1 MSNSPRLGLPYLQ
14 AAQAQ
19 KHVTV
24 NEALVLL
31 DGVGQMSLISLSVT
45 VPPGLASDGDCYGV
59 AAGSVNEWAANIG
72 DVAIYSNGGWVFV
85 TPQQGWRAWV
95 QDVGET
101 ALFDGTLWR
110 AGVHALSTNG
120 AATVHQVLEIDH
132 TLVAGA
138 TDTVVAAIPAFS
150 IIIGVTGRITTAV
163 TGTLTGWRL
172 GVAVSDNRYGSGLGL
187 ALGAWV
193 RGISSS
199 PLTYYSDTDLLLTG
213 EGGDFAGGNIRL
225 AVHLMRL
232 EIPSV

>member
-1 MSNSPRLGLPYLQ
+1 MSNSPRLGLPLLQ

-31 DGVGQMSLISLSVT
+31 DGVGQMSLISATVS
-45 VPPGLASDGDCYGV
+45 VPPGLASDGDCYGIP
-59 AAGSVNEWAANIG
+59 AGSVNEWAANIG

-85 TPQQGWRAWV
+85 TPMRGWGAWV
-95 QDVGET
+95 QDVGE
-101 ALFDGTLWR
+101 AAMFDGTLWR
-110 AGVHALSTNG
+110 AGVHAMSANG

-132 TLVAGA
+132 TLAAGA
-138 TDTVVAAIPAFS
+138 TDAVVAAIPAFS
-150 IIIGVTGRITTAV
+150 IVIGVTGRITTAV
-163 TGTLTGWRL
+163 TGTLATWRL
-172 GVAVSDNRYGSGLGL
+172 GVAGSDNRYGSGLGVS
-187 ALGAWV
+187 LGAWV

-199 PLTYYSDTDLLLTG
+199 PLTYYADTDLLLTA
-213 EGGDFAGGNIRL
+213 EGGDFAAGDIRL

>member
-1 MSNSPRLGLPYLQ
+1 MSNSPRLGLPFLQ

-31 DGVGQMSLISLSVT
+31 DGVGQLSLISATVS

-59 AAGSVNEWAANIG
+59 PAGSVNEWAGNFG

-85 TPQQGWRAWV
+85 TPQRGWGAWV

-101 ALFDGTLWR
+101 VLYDGNLWR
-110 AGVHALSTNG
+110 TGVHALSTNG

-132 TLVAGA
+132 TLVAGP

-150 IIIGVTGRITTAV
+150 TVIGVTGRITTSV

-172 GVAVSDNRYGSGLGL
+172 GVAASDNRYGSGLGL

-213 EGGDFAGGNIRL
+213 EGGDFSAGQIRL